1 MNAFSLNSRI
11 SIDTLCWLI
20 HEAFEGDPSQ
30 SLMSNL
36 VNIRKEDWYALPVN
50 GNRSIAEILE
60 HVSWCKWMYENYAF
74 GDASLIG
81 NQPPLVPRDGLNA
94 RPRDE
99 LLAWLKEGHNLWL
112 SSVRALRED
121 SELERER
128 LTNWGEWLPTRV
140 IIRIMIGH
148 DYYHAGEI
156 NHLRSLLQ
164 GNDRWEY

>member
-1 MNAFSLNSRI
+1 MNEFSLNSRI

-36 VNIRKEDWYALPVN
+36 VNIRREDWYALPVN

-99 LLAWLKEGHNLWL
+99 LLAWLKEGHNQWL